1 MINRI
6 LFTLFAAISVAS
18 FGQTD
23 KYIEVVVSETVELK
37 AQSAILK
44 ITKGYVEDESDDYY
58 NEYYSDEFYYEDQEY
73 YRMLEES
80 PKKVTEEMHQAY
92 QERQNQREIRDQEL
106 LAEQAERIN
115 QANNALK
122 NFAEKL
128 TSEKIEFTLITDQ
141 KQNNTNW
148 YGNGG
153 DRNDE
158 LQEVMYVTVT
168 NAEQYNEIIALSED
182 FTVIIQ
188 NHEIIYEKIEDK
200 RQEIIETISKNAKS
214 EAEMIAK
221 SLNKKLG
228 SVLTISN
235 SLPVSNSPFS
245 NFEQY
250 LDILGNLK
258 FPSDKTKSDPFSAVK
273 KTTVGYVYR
282 FAILD

>member
-6 LFTLFAAISVAS
+6 LVTLLAAISIAS

-44 ITKGYVEDESDDYY
+44 ITKGYVEDVEDDYS

-106 LAEQAERIN
+106 IAAQAERIN

-128 TSEKIEFTLITDQ
+128 TAENIEFTLDTDK
-141 KQNNTNW
+141 KQNILNW
-148 YGNGG
+148 YANEGEG
-153 DRNDE
+153 DDE
-158 LQEVMYVTVT
+158 LEEVMYVTV
-168 NAEQYNEIIALSED
+168 NNVEQYNEIIALSED

-188 NHEIIYEKIEDK
+188 NHEIIYEKIDDK
-200 RQEIIETISKNAKS
+200 RQEIIETLSKNAKS
-214 EAEMIAK
+214 EADMIAK

-228 SVLTISN
+228 NVLTVSN
-235 SLPVSNSPFS
+235 SLPVNSIS

-250 LDILGNLK
+250 SDILGNLNRTL
-258 FPSDKTKSDPFSAVK
+258 TKSISSPFSAVK

>member
-1 MINRI
+1 
-6 LFTLFAAISVAS
+6 
-18 FGQTD
+18 
-23 KYIEVVVSETVELK
+23 
-37 AQSAILK
+37 
-44 ITKGYVEDESDDYY
+44 
-58 NEYYSDEFYYEDQEY
+58 
-73 YRMLEES
+73 
-80 PKKVTEEMHQAY
+80 MHQAY

-106 LAEQAERIN
+106 IAAQAEKIN
-115 QANNALK
+115 QANNTLK

-128 TSEKIEFTLITDQ
+128 TSENIEFTLDTDK
-141 KQNNTNW
+141 KQNNANW
-148 YGNGG
+148 YGDEG
-153 DRNDE
+153 DGDDE
-158 LQEVMYVTVT
+158 LEEVMYVTV
-168 NAEQYNEIIALSED
+168 NNVEQYNEIIALSED

-214 EAEMIAK
+214 EADMIAK

-235 SLPVSNSPFS
+235 SLPVNGSPFS

-250 LDILGNLK
+250 VDLLGNLK
-258 FPSDKTKSDPFSAVK
+258 FPGDKTKSDPFSAVK